1 MNQKSNNDRPLPF
14 AETDIEQNGHQNG
27 TNNGANNSANNG
39 HKPGAAVPTIPKTTG
54 THPVD
59 LMPSILEAYDLE
71 SRGDLEAAI
80 AIYQDVITQDP
91 EGTHGAIAK
100 KALENLAPL
109 ADVVAVPTTTP
120 EIATEPE
127 LDTEG
132 KPVSSP
138 TKSAAP
144 ATAPKNKRKTL
155 IPPWFLN
162 LPVGHKQLS
171 TLIASEILSL
181 GIVAFGA
188 ILIGQSLK
196 FQLTEHAESEVE
208 VMEINY
214 NEKINQMKFGFLGE
228 AENLAVV
235 AAANAHANGKSL
247 DSSQRAQLKTILEH
261 QTEALNIEY
270 ATLVGAD
277 RRIIVNANNNRSGQ
291 EFDPEGLVS
300 AVLANPQQIK
310 TSAIVTAAE
319 LQAEGAPLPAGF
331 TPQDA
336 LIRYTA
342 TPVYASITNQN
353 QIVGVL
359 ISGDVV
365 NNKLPIAQRTL
376 DVLGYRVQEEG
387 VGTDEVHHGGYAAV
401 YMRQPNGEFTLATSL
416 NQIEDNAPTPNVAL
430 TLDDKTTKFLNDAI
444 AAKGG
449 TVTNRFKV
457 GDRYLTMAAEVEPNR
472 VVVTPEGEVVDYGD
486 QPVAILVRGTS
497 EFEVNQIIRNT
508 WLSLGLSTIVVV
520 ILDIMLALLLRESV
534 AKPIQELTPVTEA
547 FAKGDR
553 KARADIVAEDE
564 VGILAQAFNNMADS
578 IVLSEQELERQAELK
593 AQEAAFQ
600 KEQKER
606 LQREVISLLLEI
618 EGAQKGDLTVQ
629 AKITEGEVGSIAD
642 AFNATIRKLKA
653 LVVQVKNAAI
663 QVNEL
668 VQNTEN
674 TVDHFSSAAH
684 TQTEVIARA
693 LFDADESNKAIQR
706 VAKSAQDAAQIANQ
720 GVLAAQEGDTKID
733 QTVQTIEGVRAS
745 VAATSKKVKRLAES
759 SQEIS
764 QIVSIISGISEKTN
778 LLAFNASIEAARAGE
793 HGQGFRVVADEVRRL
808 ADRVTEATREIHQL
822 VGNIQQETSE
832 VLQTM
837 EASTTEVVAGTK
849 LVNETKETLKG
860 LAEISRNIDAYLQSI
875 SDSTVLQT
883 HSSEQVNKVLTNV
896 NEIAKSTEKET
907 QSVTDSLQELVGVL
921 ENLQSSV
928 DQFRLE
934 KE

>member
-109 ADVVAVPTTTP
+109 ADVVAVPTP
-120 EIATEPE
+120 ETKPELAEPE
-127 LDTEG
+127 LDTAG
-132 KPVSSP
+132 HPVSSP
-138 TKSAAP
+138 TKRAAP
-144 ATAPKNKRKTL
+144 ATVPKTKRKTL

-171 TLIASEILSL
+171 TLIASEFLSL

-300 AVLANPQQIK
+300 AVLANPTQIK
-310 TSAIVTAAE
+310 VSAIVTAAE

-342 TPVYASITNQN
+342 TPVYASIANQN

-365 NNKLPIAQRTL
+365 NNKLPIAQRTI
-376 DVLGYRVQEEG
+376 DALGYRPAG
-387 VGTDEVHHGGYAAV
+387 RGCWYRRSSPRWLCRSLYA
-401 YMRQPNGEFTLATSL
+401 
-416 NQIEDNAPTPNVAL
+416 
-430 TLDDKTTKFLNDAI
+430 
-444 AAKGG
+444 
-449 TVTNRFKV
+449 
-457 GDRYLTMAAEVEPNR
+457 
-472 VVVTPEGEVVDYGD
+472 
-486 QPVAILVRGTS
+486 
-497 EFEVNQIIRNT
+497 
-508 WLSLGLSTIVVV
+508 
-520 ILDIMLALLLRESV
+520 
-534 AKPIQELTPVTEA
+534 
-547 FAKGDR
+547 
-553 KARADIVAEDE
+553 
-564 VGILAQAFNNMADS
+564 
-578 IVLSEQELERQAELK
+578 
-593 AQEAAFQ
+593 
-600 KEQKER
+600 
-606 LQREVISLLLEI
+606 
-618 EGAQKGDLTVQ
+618 
-629 AKITEGEVGSIAD
+629 
-642 AFNATIRKLKA
+642 
-653 LVVQVKNAAI
+653 
-663 QVNEL
+663 
-668 VQNTEN
+668 
-674 TVDHFSSAAH
+674 
-684 TQTEVIARA
+684 
-693 LFDADESNKAIQR
+693 
-706 VAKSAQDAAQIANQ
+706 SAQW
-720 GVLAAQEGDTKID
+720 
-733 QTVQTIEGVRAS
+733 
-745 VAATSKKVKRLAES
+745 
-759 SQEIS
+759 
-764 QIVSIISGISEKTN
+764 
-778 LLAFNASIEAARAGE
+778 
-793 HGQGFRVVADEVRRL
+793 
-808 ADRVTEATREIHQL
+808 
-822 VGNIQQETSE
+822 
-832 VLQTM
+832 
-837 EASTTEVVAGTK
+837 
-849 LVNETKETLKG
+849 
-860 LAEISRNIDAYLQSI
+860 
-875 SDSTVLQT
+875 
-883 HSSEQVNKVLTNV
+883 
-896 NEIAKSTEKET
+896 
-907 QSVTDSLQELVGVL
+907 
-921 ENLQSSV
+921 
-928 DQFRLE
+928 
-934 KE
+934 